1 MKTADIPAI
10 MVEGAHR
17 AALVTRVRTKV
28 ADALRRVTPVPTAA
42 KVIFADDNGPKGGLG
57 TRCTIVTEMPRRR
70 ANSVTEL
77 GESAE
82 LAFDAAFSAL
92 ETSIGRDRER
102 WREMVRRP
110 KKYFL
115 AKRLLSPDASLES
128 PPEAPPADGSR
139 PKRQRRR
146 RVA

>member
-10 MVEGAHR
+10 MVEGAHN
-17 AALVTRVRTKV
+17 AAFGERVRAKV
-28 ADALRRVTPVPTAA
+28 SEALRRVTPVPTAA
-42 KVIFADDNGPKGGLG
+42 KVIFADENGPKGGVD
-57 TRCTIVTEMPRRR
+57 TRCTIVAEMPRRR

-77 GESAE
+77 GDSVE
-82 LAFDAAFSAL
+82 LAFDAAFAAL
-92 ETSIGRDRER
+92 ESSIARDRDR
-102 WREMVRRP
+102 WRAMVRRP

-115 AKRLLSPDASLES
+115 AKRLLAPDATLEA
-128 PPEAPPADGSR
+128 PEAPPAESTR

>member
-1 MKTADIPAI
+1 MKTVDIPAI
-10 MVEGAHR
+10 LIEGAR
-17 AALVTRVRTKV
+17 SAALIARVRARV
-28 ADALRRVTPVPTAA
+28 RDGLRRVTPVPTAA
-42 KVIFADDNGPKGGLG
+42 KVIFADENGPKGGLD
-57 TRCTIVTEMPRRR
+57 TRCTIVADLPRRR

-77 GESAE
+77 GDSAE
-82 LAFDAAFSAL
+82 LAFDAAFAAL
-92 ETSIGRDRER
+92 ETSIARDRAR

-115 AKRLLSPDASLES
+115 AKRLLSPDTTLEARA
-128 PPEAPPADGSR
+128 APPMESTR